1 MEPRHRGQWRGRANF
16 IIRVPPPIDFQML
29 NGALRLPP
37 GLADGF
43 GLKGTSP
50 TRWREIHPLRWW
62 VPRSVADSA
71 VPPSRQESGCL
82 MATRDCDYNNILPA
96 FGARV
101 KG

>member
-1 MEPRHRGQWRGRANF
+1 MEPRQRGQWRGRANF

-50 TRWREIHPLRWW
+50 TRWREIHPLWW
-62 VPRSVADSA
+62 VPRSGTDSA
-71 VPPSRQESGCL
+71 VPPLGRSRVTLWQPVIVITITYYPRSAL
-82 MATRDCDYNNILPA
+82 VSRAD
-96 FGARV
+96 
-101 KG
+101 